1 MSLSG
6 SDVLRTRSRLG
17 VAARRR
23 DPEQITEAKRDHAAA
38 KLAAYIER
46 TVSEAP
52 PLTTEQRGRLSLL
65 LSGGERVV

>member
-17 VAARRR
+17 VAARRG

-38 KLAAYIER
+38 KLTAYIEQ
-46 TVSEAP
+46 TVAAAP
-52 PLTTEQRGRLSLL
+52 PLTSEQRGRLATLL
-65 LSGGERVV
+65 TAGGHVA